1 MFSEAQMQAFW
12 RFKSISLNGLMT
24 TCGQALLIIE
34 PGQYNAHQGP
44 DFTNARIKVGDVAW
58 AGNIELHLRTS
69 DWVRHAH
76 QLDQNYK
83 NIILHVV
90 WVNDVA
96 NYTLS
101 PLLELSRFIAVEQL
115 QQEDDYPSSY
125 HLHCNLNKRTPIE
138 IAAYSD
144 LQQLGIERLLFR
156 KEQVS
161 QMFHLH
167 KLDYSS
173 VLWRLIFRSF
183 GRSTN
188 ADAFETLFLS
198 IPIHVFRLYAY
209 DMQLIEALLMGQ
221 SNQLFEQIMDDYP
234 QTLLKQYVILKHR
247 HDLHPI
253 AEKMKFL
260 RMRPRN
266 FPTIRLAQLAAFFH
280 RNLTLVKQLLI
291 IEDLKE
297 VDDLFDITTHP
308 YWYTHFL
315 FDRKSIDQ
323 FKEIGQSVRQQTIV
337 NAFIPF
343 LIAYAEINKIASCKE
358 KALRWLDEL
367 RPEQDAL
374 IRLYS
379 ALGFKAHTILDTQS
393 LHELYVRYCLHKK
406 CSSCARGKILQI
418 V

>member
-76 QLDQNYK
+76 QLDENYK

-125 HLHCNLNKRTPIE
+125 HLHCNLNERTPIE
-138 IAAYSD
+138 IPAYSD

-198 IPIHVFRLYAY
+198 IPIHVFRLYAF
-209 DMQLIEALLMGQ
+209 DVQLIEALMMGQ
-221 SNQLFEQIMDDYP
+221 SNLLNEQTMDDYP

-253 AEKMKFL
+253 TEKMKFL

-343 LIAYAEINKIASCKE
+343 LIAYAEINKIPSCKE

-379 ALGFKAHTILDTQS
+379 ALGFKAHTIFDTQS

>member
-12 RFKSISLNGLMT
+12 RFKSISLKGLMT
-24 TCGQALLIIE
+24 TCGQALHIIE
-34 PGQYNAHQGP
+34 PGQYNADQGP
-44 DFTNARIKVGDVAW
+44 DFTNARIKVSDVAW

-76 QLDQNYK
+76 ELDINYQ

-90 WVNDVA
+90 WINDLA
-96 NYTLS
+96 DYTLS
-101 PLLELSRFIAVEQL
+101 PLLELSKFIAVEQL
-115 QQEDDYPSSY
+115 QQEDDCLSIYQ
-125 HLHCNLNKRTPIE
+125 LHCKLSEPTTIE
-138 IAAYSD
+138 VAAHRN

-188 ADAFETLFLS
+188 AGAFEALFIS
-198 IPIHVFRLYAY
+198 IPIHVLRLYAFEQQ
-209 DMQLIEALLMGQ
+209 MIEALIMGQ
-221 SNQLFEQIMDDYP
+221 SNLLHQVYIDDYP
-234 QTLLKQYVILKHR
+234 QVLFKQYVLLKHR
-247 HDLHPI
+247 HDLQTVS
-253 AEKMKFL
+253 EKMKFL

-280 RNLTLVKQLLI
+280 RNLSLVQLLLT

-297 VDDLFDITTHP
+297 VDCLFDVALHP
-308 YWYTHFL
+308 YWQTHYL
-315 FDRKSIDQ
+315 FDRKSVDQ
-323 FKEIGQSVRQQTIV
+323 IKEIGPFVRQQTIL

-343 LIAYAEINKIASCKE
+343 LLAYSDINNAPTYKD
-358 KALRWLDEL
+358 KAMRWLQEL

-374 IRLYS
+374 IRMYTT
-379 ALGFKAHTILDTQS
+379 LGFRAHSILDTQS
-393 LHELYVRYCLHKK
+393 LHELHLRYCLHKE
-406 CSSCARGKILQI
+406 CSSCIRGKMLELI
-418 V
+418 

>member
-1 MFSEAQMQAFW
+1 
-12 RFKSISLNGLMT
+12 MT

-44 DFTNARIKVGDVAW
+44 DFTNARIKVGDVSW

-76 QLDQNYK
+76 HLDVNYQ

-101 PLLELSRFIAVEQL
+101 PLLELSKFIAVEQL
-115 QQEDDYPSSY
+115 QQDEDYSSSY
-125 HLHCNLNKRTPIE
+125 HLPCNLNQRTPIQ
-138 IAAYSD
+138 IAAHKD

-198 IPIHVFRLYAY
+198 IPIHVFRLYAF
-209 DMQLIEALLMGQ
+209 DVQLIEALMMGQ
-221 SNQLFEQIMDDYP
+221 SNLLDKQIIDDYP

-247 HDLHPI
+247 HGLHPI
-253 AEKMKFL
+253 AVKMKFL

-280 RNLTLVKQLLI
+280 RNISIVKQLLT
-291 IEDLKE
+291 IEDWKE
-297 VDDLFDITTHP
+297 IDDLFDIAPHP
-308 YWYTHFL
+308 YWHTHFL
-315 FDRKSIDQ
+315 FDRNSIHLY
-323 FKEIGQSVRQQTIV
+323 KEIGQTVRQQTIV

-343 LIAYAEINKIASCKE
+343 LMAYAEINNISSCKE
-358 KALRWLDEL
+358 KALRWLEEL

-374 IRLYS
+374 IRMY
-379 ALGFKAHTILDTQS
+379 AEIGFKAHAILDTQS
-393 LHELYVRYCLHKK
+393 LHELYQRYCLHKK
-406 CSSCARGKILQI
+406 CSSCVRGKILQST
-418 V
+418 